1 MTGPWKKKGKG
12 GDGGLQTRTRSSCV
26 PRHDLSLSPVIQST
40 RLNEQLHRRLPGR
53 RLDFLQLAVWPDI
66 LVSTYRPSVFLD
78 GVLVPVQHVVRS
90 SSQTMD
96 PVELVHKFSG
106 GSCQGKNGCL

>member
-1 MTGPWKKKGKG
+1 MTGPLKRREKVDCRRGQ
-12 GDGGLQTRTRSSCV
+12 GLHV
-26 PRHDLSLSPVIQST
+26 FLGMNPSLSPVIQSV
-40 RLNEQLHRRLPGR
+40 RLNERLHRRLPGR

-96 PVELVHKFSG
+96 PVKLIHESSG
-106 GSCQGKNGCL
+106 GFC